1 MQAHSLTKVQHTG
14 IRHNQTLSLI
24 PTTQPEVI
32 GVITIREEV
41 TVRHDL
47 IPQAMAVPQATALD
61 REAPAVEVE
70 AVLEADNIKNIDDY
84 EEVHPTCSNS
94 FFILIWFLCSV
105 NG

>member
-14 IRHNQTLSLI
+14 IHHNQTLNLI
-24 PTTQPEVI
+24 PTTQLGVI
-32 GVITIREEV
+32 EVITILEEV

-61 REAPAVEVE
+61 REAPAVEVK